1 MCIAHGEKR
10 IAGLGYTIGDKESYE
25 HRDCINVKCVDGE
38 YLHVDGNLVVEIKR
52 SAPVEI
58 DL

>member
-1 MCIAHGEKR
+1 MGEDTT
-10 IAGLGYTIGDKESYE
+10 LGNNNLMEWIGDTESYE
-25 HRDCINVKCVDGE
+25 HRDCINVKCADGE

-58 DL
+58 DI